1 MTLIHKTKTR
11 KTKKGAL
18 SLSLFSLLFV
28 SQPAPANELSPL
40 LQTRARYIKKMAR
53 FPAKPALLLVVAAV
67 VAMLASSTM
76 AFAAAAPSGPADN
89 AVFTNYIIPNDVDGK
104 PVSRRC
110 CWKGLE
116 SQRLKQGRGA
126 KEQKPPPLEEEEK
139 K

>member
-1 MTLIHKTKTR
+1 MAFAR
-11 KTKKGAL
+11 AGAL
-18 SLSLFSLLFV
+18 GL
-28 SQPAPANELSPL
+28 AA
-40 LQTRARYIKKMAR
+40 
-53 FPAKPALLLVVAAV
+53 AL
-67 VAMLASSTM
+67 

-89 AVFTNYIIPNDVDGK
+89 AVFTNYIIPNDVEGK